1 MTMEQQIQILMS
13 QLKIRVYGLRL
24 DKYQEKDIIATFSWF
39 TNKLFDIFESI
50 KGESIK
56 GESNV

>member
-1 MTMEQQIQILMS
+1 MTMEQQIQHLMS

-50 KGESIK
+50 KGES
-56 GESNV
+56 NV